1 MKKSNSYLW
10 HPFDVLE
17 ISEEI
22 VVSSGQG
29 VYLHTSD
36 GRKILD
42 AISSW
47 WVNLHGHNNLII
59 NQALKNQVDA
69 LEHVIFSGFTHQP
82 AIDLAEK
89 LIKIVPGNMS
99 KLFLSDDGSTAVE
112 VAIKMALQ
120 YWHNQ
125 GSPRQRI
132 IAIEGAYHGDTFGAM
147 SVGSRSAFNAPFNSL
162 LFDVEFIDFPEN
174 DASVTQ
180 LEEILKGNDVAAF
193 IYEPLIQGAG
203 GMRMYSPAMLQTLI
217 DLARSHGV
225 LCIADEVMTGFGR
238 TGKNFA
244 SEYCSSYPDIICL
257 SKGLTGGYMPLGAT
271 LCTQQVYEPFESS
284 DVYKLFFHGH
294 SYTGNPLACAVAN
307 ASTDLLISKECIQQ
321 REQIAKAYLMAIELL
336 KRGKNIE
343 NVRTLGTILALDI
356 VQNGQTGYF
365 SEKRN
370 FLYNE
375 FLKRDILLRPLGN
388 TIYILP
394 PYVITAEELAKV
406 IEAILEVSELV

>member
-1 MKKSNSYLW
+1 LKKESSYLW

-17 ISEEI
+17 IPEEI
-22 VVSSGQG
+22 VITSGEG
-29 VYLHTSD
+29 VYIHTQD

-47 WVNLHGHNNLII
+47 WVNLHGHNHPVI
-59 NQALKNQVDA
+59 NQALKDQVDK

-82 AIDLAEK
+82 AIELSEK
-89 LIKIVPGNMS
+89 LIRILPGNMS
-99 KLFLSDDGSTAVE
+99 KIFLSDDGSTAVE

-125 GSPRQRI
+125 GIPRKKI
-132 IAIEGAYHGDTFGAM
+132 VAIEGAYHGDTFGAM
-147 SVGSRSAFNAPFNSL
+147 SVGARSAFNAPFNSL

-174 DASVTQ
+174 EISVTQ
-180 LEEILKGNDVAAF
+180 LETLLQANDVAAF

-203 GMRMYSPAMLQTLI
+203 GMRIYSSDILQALI
-217 DLARSHGV
+217 QTAKSFNV

-244 SEYCSSYPDIICL
+244 SEHCTVFPDIICM

-271 LCTQQVYEPFESS
+271 SCTAEVYAPFESS
-284 DVYKLFFHGH
+284 NVYKLFFHGH

-307 ASTDLLISKECIQQ
+307 ASTDLLVSDQCKTQ
-321 REQIAKAYLMAIELL
+321 RDQIANWYILAKELL
-336 KRGKNIE
+336 KNAKNVE
-343 NVRTLGTILALDI
+343 NVRSIGTILAVDI
-356 VQNGQTGYF
+356 SNNNSKGYF
-365 SEKRN
+365 NETRN
-370 FLYNE
+370 ALYTE

-388 TIYILP
+388 TVYLLP
-394 PYVITAEELAKV
+394 PYVISPSELAKV
-406 IEAILEVSELV
+406 ISAIIEVAELV